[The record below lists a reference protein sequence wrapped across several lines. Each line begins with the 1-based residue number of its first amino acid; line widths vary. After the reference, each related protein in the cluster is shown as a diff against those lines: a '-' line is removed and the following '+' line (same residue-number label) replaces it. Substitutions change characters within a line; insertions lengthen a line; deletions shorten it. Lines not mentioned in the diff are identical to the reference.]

1 MDYNCPVIAACFFFT
16 LFNVERWSANIRSL
30 KKINILE
37 YSFGEGEGVNKK
49 STLSTLS

>member
-1 MDYNCPVIAACFFFT
+1 MN
-16 LFNVERWSANIRSL
+16 L

-37 YSFGEGEGVNKK
+37 YAFGEGDGVNKK